1 MEGKSLSR
9 LSFCAAQDRKRRP
22 LKQPAEATRAASP
35 AKEGEGK
42 EEPAM
47 QTFTTIAD
55 LRAALAPHRLD
66 GRTIGL
72 VPTMGYLHVG
82 HMALARRALA
92 ENDIVVATIFVNPLQ
107 FGANED
113 LARYPRDLAR
123 DQAMLEAEGV
133 HYLFAPGVADM
144 YPRPMETVVDVPT
157 LGAELEGAVRP
168 GHFAGVATVVTKLF
182 NIAGP
187 DRAYFGE
194 KDFQQLAIIRRMAED
209 LAQPVEVVG
218 VATVREADG
227 LACSSRNVYLSAE
240 ERAAAA
246 IVPRALEEAERLVA
260 AGETD
265 ARRLEEKIVAFL
277 RSEPLANPEV
287 VAVRDPQTLAE
298 IAGIGEK
305 PVLLL
310 LFVRFGGTKLL
321 DNRVIGPK
329 NMKR

>member
-1 MEGKSLSR
+1 MRTG
-9 LSFCAAQDRKRRP
+9 P
-22 LKQPAEATRAASP
+22 PAG
-35 AKEGEGK
+35 EGESK

-82 HMALARRALA
+82 HMELARRALA
-92 ENDIVVATIFVNPLQ
+92 DNDIVVATIFVNPLQ

-123 DQAMLEAEGV
+123 DQAMLEAVGV

-144 YPRPMETVVDVPT
+144 YPQPMETVVDVPT
-157 LGAELEGAVRP
+157 LGSELEGSLRP

-194 KDFQQLAIIRRMAED
+194 KDYQQLAIIRRMVAD
-209 LAQPVEVVG
+209 LAQPLEVVG
-218 VATVREADG
+218 VPTVREADG
-227 LACSSRNVYLSAE
+227 LACSSRNVYLSAD

-246 IVPRALEEAERLVA
+246 IVPRALEEAERLIA

-265 ARRLEEKIVAFL
+265 AKRLEAAVTAFITA
-277 RSEPLANPEV
+277 EPLARPEV
-287 VAVRDPQTLAE
+287 VAIRDPDTLAE
-298 IAGIGEK
+298 IGSVGDR

-329 NMKR
+329 NAKR

>member
-1 MEGKSLSR
+1 
-9 LSFCAAQDRKRRP
+9 
-22 LKQPAEATRAASP
+22 
-35 AKEGEGK
+35 
-42 EEPAM
+42 M

-144 YPRPMETVVDVPT
+144 YPRPMETVIDVPT

>member
-1 MEGKSLSR
+1 
-9 LSFCAAQDRKRRP
+9 
-22 LKQPAEATRAASP
+22 
-35 AKEGEGK
+35 
-42 EEPAM
+42 M

-260 AGETD
+260 AGETN

-321 DNRVIGPK
+321 DNRVIDPK
-329 NMKR
+329 NVKR

>member
-1 MEGKSLSR
+1 
-9 LSFCAAQDRKRRP
+9 
-22 LKQPAEATRAASP
+22 
-35 AKEGEGK
+35 
-42 EEPAM
+42 M

-209 LAQPVEVVG
+209 LAQPVEVIG

-246 IVPRALEEAERLVA
+246 VVPRALEEAERLVA

>member
-1 MEGKSLSR
+1 
-9 LSFCAAQDRKRRP
+9 
-22 LKQPAEATRAASP
+22 
-35 AKEGEGK
+35 
-42 EEPAM
+42 M

-321 DNRVIGPK
+321 DNRVIDPK
-329 NMKR
+329 NVKR

>member
-1 MEGKSLSR
+1 
-9 LSFCAAQDRKRRP
+9 
-22 LKQPAEATRAASP
+22 
-35 AKEGEGK
+35 
-42 EEPAM
+42 M

-277 RSEPLANPEV
+277 RSEPLAYPEV

-329 NMKR
+329 NVKR

>member
-1 MEGKSLSR
+1 
-9 LSFCAAQDRKRRP
+9 
-22 LKQPAEATRAASP
+22 
-35 AKEGEGK
+35 
-42 EEPAM
+42 M

-209 LAQPVEVVG
+209 LAQPVEVIG

-246 IVPRALEEAERLVA
+246 VVPRALEEAERLVA

-287 VAVRDPQTLAE
+287 VAVRDPETLAE
-298 IAGIGEK
+298 IADIGEK

-321 DNRVIGPK
+321 DNRVIDPK
-329 NMKR
+329 NVKR

>member
-1 MEGKSLSR
+1 
-9 LSFCAAQDRKRRP
+9 
-22 LKQPAEATRAASP
+22 
-35 AKEGEGK
+35 
-42 EEPAM
+42 M

-55 LRAALAPHRLD
+55 LRAALAPHRRA
-66 GRTIGL
+66 GRSIGL

-82 HMALARRALA
+82 HMALARRARA
-92 ENDIVVATIFVNPLQ
+92 ENDVVVATIFVNPLQ

-133 HYLFAPGVADM
+133 DFLFAPTVADM
-144 YPRPMETVVDVPT
+144 YPRPMETVVDVPK
-157 LGAELEGAVRP
+157 LGSELEGAVRP

-182 NIAGP
+182 NIAQP

-194 KDFQQLAIIRRMAED
+194 KDFQQLAIIRRMAGD
-209 LAQPVEVVG
+209 LAQPVAVIG
-218 VATVREADG
+218 VPTVREADG

-240 ERAAAA
+240 ERAAAVV
-246 IVPRALEEAERLVA
+246 VPRALEAAEALVA

-265 ARRLEEKIVAFL
+265 PKRLEAEVRAFIA
-277 RSEPLANPEV
+277 REPLAAAEV
-287 VAVRDPQTLAE
+287 VAVRDPETLAE
-298 IAGIGEK
+298 VGQIGER

-321 DNRVIGPK
+321 DNRVIDPK
-329 NMKR
+329 ILETAKGVQR